1 MKCLSFLAIVA
12 IMSANAAAAELE
24 PLLTIPAESAVADN
38 FDTAH
43 KLDKAIWQQ
52 RQGTRWAIED
62 GVLRGRESSA
72 EYQASNSHHRGF
84 EPRISVPATPDEFAA
99 SFSVRFEGDEINAIV
114 PFVEFG
120 HHVCRVRF
128 HAQGLEVLAE
138 GESLVVAKTD
148 NISYEPGRWYH
159 CLAETKDGHFV
170 MQIQN
175 GPTLYA
181 FHESFKNPPSS
192 GGNGLGV
199 AGPKHG
205 IVELD
210 NIDIRNVR
218 QRKQLGWQKTV
229 DGFQTIEPIV
239 IEKARKKFL
248 QKQKA
253 AKQ

>member
-1 MKCLSFLAIVA
+1 MKCLSFLAFVA
-12 IMSANAAAAELE
+12 TMSANIAAAELK
-24 PLLTIPAESAVADN
+24 PLLSIPAASAVADN
-38 FDTAH
+38 FDKPH

-72 EYQASNSHHRGF
+72 EYQASKSHHRGF

-99 SFSVRFEGDEINAIV
+99 SFSVRFDGDEINTIV

-128 HAQGLEVLAE
+128 HAKGLEVLAE
-138 GESLVVAKTD
+138 GESLIVAKTD
-148 NISYEPGRWYH
+148 EISYEPGRWYQ
-159 CLAETKDGHFV
+159 CLAEMKDGHFV
-170 MQIQN
+170 MQIEN

-181 FHESFKNPPSS
+181 FHESFEEPPSS

-205 IVELD
+205 TVELD
-210 NIDIRNVR
+210 NVNIRHVR
-218 QRKQLGWQKTV
+218 QRKQLGWEKTV
-229 DGFQTIEPIV
+229 DGFQTTEPIV
-239 IEKARKKFL
+239 IEKARKTFL
-248 QKQKA
+248 KKQKA